1 MARKYQS
8 NQKLIHNYGILFN
21 NIKIEGDLS
30 RALEGYG
37 YDLSEINK
45 GEALYAKAVDLYHD
59 NIRKTQQEM
68 ALYKAFKDEYDKVS
82 VFFSEDRQKLRILFK
97 GNEVVLKSLR
107 LVGVLSRAISARI
120 DDMVVMYS
128 TIDSKEE
135 LKQEAE
141 TYQITP
147 EHIASQLLKAQ
158 QVRKLYAEYSNVKG
172 DSQQTTTD
180 KDNAFVEVEKWV
192 KKLYSVAKFALKSK
206 PQLLESIGK
215 LVRS

>member
-30 RALEGYG
+30 KALEGYG
-37 YDLSEINK
+37 YDLSEISK
-45 GEALYAKAVDLYHD
+45 GEALFTKAVGLYHD
-59 NIRKTQQEM
+59 NIRKSQKKM
-68 ALYKAFKDEYDKVS
+68 ALYKAFKDEYDRIS

-107 LVGVLSRAISARI
+107 LVGVLSRAISSRI

-128 TIDSKEE
+128 TIDGEEE
-135 LKQEAE
+135 LKQKAE
-141 TYQITP
+141 GYQITP
-147 EHIASQLLKAQ
+147 EHIAGQLLKAQ
-158 QVRKLYAEYSNVKG
+158 KVRKLYAEYSNIKG
-172 DSQQTTTD
+172 DSEQTTID
-180 KDNAFVEVEKWV
+180 KDAAFVEVEKWV
-192 KKLYSVAKFALKSK
+192 KKLYSVAKFALKNK